1 MSERTIEWADGGN
14 DGTRGV
20 APHFD
25 EVIHA
30 PIRLR
35 ICGLLSASDSVRF
48 DVLRDTLGISDAT
61 CSKHLKTLADAGY
74 VAIAKKPG
82 VARRLLYR
90 DLGRLRHDW
99 VMLTF
104 VVIGGAMPWISLI
117 RDGIE
122 RADAAAATV
131 GLAAALASMLMIVVP
146 PVISGL
152 VGGDRSD
159 GVLETFRFSGRPMG
173 EYVAEKLLLGTVPVA
188 GYTVVILLVAARV
201 IGVTDAGLI
210 AFTLTATVLFCV
222 FTTLGAL
229 LTGGNVVIGML
240 VSVVVL
246 AGLAGSRF
254 VLTWIP
260 LAAKMMGFVVVAA
273 GLVAVAVAVF
283 DSRFVDTRREL

>member
-1 MSERTIEWADGGN
+1 M
-14 DGTRGV
+14 
-20 APHFD
+20 
-25 EVIHA
+25 
-30 PIRLR
+30 
-35 ICGLLSASDSVRF
+35 
-48 DVLRDTLGISDAT
+48 GIM
-61 CSKHLKTLADAGY
+61 KG
-74 VAIAKKPG
+74 
-82 VARRLLYR
+82 LLYR

-188 GYTVVILLVAARV
+188 GYTVVILLVASRV

>member
-1 MSERTIEWADGGN
+1 M
-14 DGTRGV
+14 
-20 APHFD
+20 
-25 EVIHA
+25 
-30 PIRLR
+30 
-35 ICGLLSASDSVRF
+35 
-48 DVLRDTLGISDAT
+48 GIM
-61 CSKHLKTLADAGY
+61 KG
-74 VAIAKKPG
+74 
-82 VARRLLYR
+82 LLYR
-90 DLGRLRHDW
+90 NLERLRHDW

-159 GVLETFRFSGRPMG
+159 GVLETFRSSGRPMG

-210 AFTLTATVLFCV
+210 AFMLTATVLFCV

-273 GLVAVAVAVF
+273 GLVVVAVAVF

>member
-1 MSERTIEWADGGN
+1 M
-14 DGTRGV
+14 
-20 APHFD
+20 
-25 EVIHA
+25 
-30 PIRLR
+30 
-35 ICGLLSASDSVRF
+35 
-48 DVLRDTLGISDAT
+48 GIM
-61 CSKHLKTLADAGY
+61 KG
-74 VAIAKKPG
+74 
-82 VARRLLYR
+82 LLYR

-210 AFTLTATVLFCV
+210 AFTLTATVLFSACSPRS
-222 FTTLGAL
+222 A
-229 LTGGNVVIGML
+229 
-240 VSVVVL
+240 
-246 AGLAGSRF
+246 RC
-254 VLTWIP
+254 
-260 LAAKMMGFVVVAA
+260 
-273 GLVAVAVAVF
+273 
-283 DSRFVDTRREL
+283 

>member
-1 MSERTIEWADGGN
+1 M
-14 DGTRGV
+14 
-20 APHFD
+20 
-25 EVIHA
+25 
-30 PIRLR
+30 
-35 ICGLLSASDSVRF
+35 
-48 DVLRDTLGISDAT
+48 GIM
-61 CSKHLKTLADAGY
+61 KG
-74 VAIAKKPG
+74 
-82 VARRLLYR
+82 LLYR

-104 VVIGGAMPWISLI
+104 VVIGGAMPWILLI

-122 RADAAAATV
+122 RADAAAATVGLAAATV

-159 GVLETFRFSGRPMG
+159 GVLETFRSSGRPMG

-188 GYTVVILLVAARV
+188 GYTVVILLVASRV

-273 GLVAVAVAVF
+273 GLVVVAVAVF